1 MIATL
6 GSIAESVSLHKDKH
20 GEPVCQNAIYLERS
34 FHAGQFMQSVF
45 RLYRIGSDP
54 DLPVKNIHV
63 LSRFFCGLIR
73 SFFKNLVLFKSYK
86 SSN

>member
-1 MIATL
+1 MSPIFL
-6 GSIAESVSLHKDKH
+6 YPHSNQMLF
-20 GEPVCQNAIYLERS
+20 YLERS

-63 LSRFFCGLIR
+63 LSAPSPAATACLAIGETIACKFLNMT
-73 SFFKNLVLFKSYK
+73 S
-86 SSN
+86 